1 MADCTL
7 FLVKIFRK
15 PSKVQKGYRGSSYIT
30 LKVLS
35 NKTKLF
41 LLPYS
46 FNKGGLKRRKITPK
60 DGQAFDGD
68 DRSFMNRWSLKLLL

>member
-15 PSKVQKGYRGSSYIT
+15 PSKVQKSCQGSSYIT

-35 NKTKLF
+35 NKTKLI
-41 LLPYS
+41 LLPYPFNSEDS
-46 FNKGGLKRRKITPK
+46 FRVHEIGHKMNKDETLVPK
-60 DGQAFDGD
+60 
-68 DRSFMNRWSLKLLL
+68 